1 MGQINIKP
9 NENMSIIGTND
20 LLMSTGDVGTNI
32 SRGGQTEGSDS
43 TPRAGACGGWRSRWI
58 MSGNRIKAKLGFL
71 NRNYNAERLEP
82 ENNIGSSSEPL
93 RETETNQELII
104 HPNRMSTGGIDHDYV
119 DSRPEWL
126 VKSSEG
132 MASLVDVTK
141 NYTVRDK
148 AFKVSV
154 TVGGTV
160 GVVGLLG
167 GVGAI
172 ACAPLATGVA
182 AAWAV
187 KAIREASRK
196 PEGVDV
202 ALTILNGDLGVDII
216 PVAPRVEGIDEVSLD
231 QADAS
236 SSESGDSFGL
246 GVASEV
252 IQVKREKTFFKAKPR
267 HRGKIPLA
275 AGEVAALLK
284 IKHVGLEDTR
294 ENRLLIRADAGRKA
308 EALRRE
314 GFENWENMR
323 NIDLLNVIMHASQ
336 MYWILTNDE
345 EYVGELYSHHTMRG
359 LRRRRNE
366 LFTAHTPR

>member
-1 MGQINIKP
+1 
-9 NENMSIIGTND
+9 MSIIGEND
-20 LLMSTGDVGTNI
+20 LLMCTGDGGTTI

-43 TPRAGACGGWRSRWI
+43 TPCAGAHGGWRSRW
-58 MSGNRIKAKLGFL
+58 MASGNRIKAKLGFL

-82 ENNIGSSSEPL
+82 GRNIGSSSEPL
-93 RETETNQELII
+93 RETETNQEPII
-104 HPNRMSTGGIDHDYV
+104 HPNRMSSGIDHDYV

-132 MASLVDVTK
+132 MASLVDATK

-154 TVGGTV
+154 TVGSTI
-160 GVVGLLG
+160 GVVGLLS

-182 AAWAV
+182 TAWAV

-216 PVAPRVEGIDEVSLD
+216 PVAPRVEGIDEVGQD

-236 SSESGDSFGL
+236 PSESGDSFGL
-246 GVASEV
+246 GVGSEV
-252 IQVKREKTFFKAKPR
+252 IQVKREKRFFKAKPK

-294 ENRLLIRADAGRKA
+294 ENRLLIRADAGRRA

-314 GFENWENMR
+314 GFESFENMR
-323 NIDLLNVIMHASQ
+323 NIDLLNVVMHASQ

-345 EYVGELYSHHTMRG
+345 EYVGELYSHRTMRG
-359 LRRRRNE
+359 LSRRRNE
-366 LFTAHTPR
+366 LTAAQTPR

>member
-1 MGQINIKP
+1 M
-9 NENMSIIGTND
+9 
-20 LLMSTGDVGTNI
+20 
-32 SRGGQTEGSDS
+32 
-43 TPRAGACGGWRSRWI
+43 A
-58 MSGNRIKAKLGFL
+58 SGNRIKAKLGFL
-71 NRNYNAERLEP
+71 KINRNYNAERLEP
-82 ENNIGSSSEPL
+82 GRNIGSSSEPL
-93 RETETNQELII
+93 SETETNQEPII
-104 HPNRMSTGGIDHDYV
+104 HSRMGKGEIDHDYV

-141 NYTVRDK
+141 SYTVRDK
-148 AFKVSV
+148 AFNISV
-154 TVGGTV
+154 TVGSTV
-160 GVVGLLG
+160 GVVGLIS

-172 ACAPLATGVA
+172 ACAPLAAGVA
-182 AAWAV
+182 TAWAV

-202 ALTILNGDLGVDII
+202 ALTILNGDLNEDTI
-216 PVAPRVEGIDEVSLD
+216 PVAPRVVGINEVGSD
-231 QADAS
+231 QTSACP
-236 SSESGDSFGL
+236 SESGDSFGL
-246 GVASEV
+246 GVGSEV
-252 IQVKREKTFFKAKPR
+252 IEVKREKRFFRAKPI
-267 HRGKIPLA
+267 HRGKIPVA

-323 NIDLLNVIMHASQ
+323 NTELLNVIMHASQ

-345 EYVGELYSHHTMRG
+345 EYVSELYSHHTMCG

-366 LFTAHTPR
+366 LSAAQTPR